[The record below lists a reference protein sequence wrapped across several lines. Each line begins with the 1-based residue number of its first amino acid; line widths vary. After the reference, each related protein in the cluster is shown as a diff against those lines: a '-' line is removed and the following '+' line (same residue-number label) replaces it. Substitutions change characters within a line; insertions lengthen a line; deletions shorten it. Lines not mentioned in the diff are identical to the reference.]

1 MRVLSRTEIAETARL
16 IASDGYCAN
25 VCELALSELHRLE
38 PPRKISTLDYS
49 QEFRVFR
56 KSDGTKVKW
65 ELNKAPWAADVM
77 AALDNPK
84 VREVVLVKPARC
96 GGTVIAENHALK
108 MAQFGPSGRILWYV
122 ASPGG
127 LKTYASGE
135 FKNIFEDHDGVA
147 EKITA
152 KFGKSGNTATRKVIG
167 ATRITLM
174 VMSETTTTAQ
184 EGEFIVFDETDTMHR
199 DFSSNFLQQARQ
211 RGRQIGSIRKVYA
224 CSHPDIGWSGGIS
237 QAWLQSSQGI
247 GILQCACCGEYASPY
262 PTKHW
267 PDVPRFKL
275 HYQSSPEKT
284 PLSKRLKLAAETAAM
299 LCPNSGCMLNEQDRT
314 LMLAGEQFLHRG
326 QGFDVKSG
334 ITGEPDVTETMGFWE
349 HALMVPQVKLSEL
362 ARDMEAAIEH
372 HQRTGRSDIIKQVLV
387 RTFGEAFESAADVS
401 GLNASSLKKRARGGV
416 DDGAIPIGYR
426 MGEIPDGVLF
436 VTAAVDPGGKKF
448 DYMLIGW
455 DLHRRRYVIDRK
467 TIKTRRD
474 GDLDID
480 IRPTKVQDDWNVL
493 VSQVIDRKLPFK
505 SDPSKFLPVAV
516 TVIDSGDGNA
526 TPYAYEFARRMD
538 GKHWGERKWR
548 KVRCIKGA
556 SSPNAPQLSPSP
568 LIISKDDNGKP
579 IMPVITMHTV
589 GSHSLKQDVL
599 ESLAIDDEGAGQWFF
614 PIDFPDDAFEEF
626 FNEPLIEGK
635 FVRKSTNAP
644 NESLDLGGY
653 NEAARQMLE
662 PDRTAI
668 RWDQSRMPQG
678 QKWTP
683 MDMPAWARPIS
694 LTEEGGDPAAAGKL
708 DKPEAVQQKN
718 IFEQFDELN
727 GG

>member
-1 MRVLSRTEIAETARL
+1 
-16 IASDGYCAN
+16 
-25 VCELALSELHRLE
+25 
-38 PPRKISTLDYS
+38 
-49 QEFRVFR
+49 
-56 KSDGTKVKW
+56 
-65 ELNKAPWAADVM
+65 
-77 AALDNPK
+77 
-84 VREVVLVKPARC
+84 
-96 GGTVIAENHALK
+96 
-108 MAQFGPSGRILWYV
+108 
-122 ASPGG
+122 
-127 LKTYASGE
+127 
-135 FKNIFEDHDGVA
+135 
-147 EKITA
+147 
-152 KFGKSGNTATRKVIG
+152 
-167 ATRITLM
+167 
-174 VMSETTTTAQ
+174 
-184 EGEFIVFDETDTMHR
+184 
-199 DFSSNFLQQARQ
+199 
-211 RGRQIGSIRKVYA
+211 
-224 CSHPDIGWSGGIS
+224 
-237 QAWLQSSQGI
+237 
-247 GILQCACCGEYASPY
+247 
-262 PTKHW
+262 
-267 PDVPRFKL
+267 
-275 HYQSSPEKT
+275 
-284 PLSKRLKLAAETAAM
+284 M
-299 LCPNSGCMLNEQDRT
+299 LCPNSGCLLDDEQRKE
-314 LMLAGEQFLHRG
+314 MIAGGQFMHEG
-326 QGFDVKSG
+326 QRLDVKSG
-334 ITGEPDVTETMGFWE
+334 IIGDPDTGETVGFWV
-349 HALMVPQVKLSEL
+349 HVLMVPQIKLPEL
-362 ARDMEAAIEH
+362 AREMEGAIEH
-372 HQRTGRSDIIKQVLV
+372 HQRTGKSEKIKQVLV
-387 RTFGEAFESAADVS
+387 RTFGEAFEGAGDLAGLDASA
-401 GLNASSLKKRARGGV
+401 LKKRTRGAAEPEAEPV
-416 DDGAIPIGYR
+416 GYK
-426 MGEIPDGVLF
+426 MGQVPDGVKF
-436 VTAAVDPGGKKF
+436 ITAAVDPGGKKF

-455 DLHRRRYVIDRK
+455 DLNRRRYVIDRK

-579 IMPVITMHTV
+579 ITPVITMHTV

-635 FVRKSTNAP
+635 WNRNGP

-662 PDRTAI
+662 PDRTTI
-668 RWDQSRMPQG
+668 RWDQSRMPAG

-694 LTEEGGDPAAAGKL
+694 LTEEGGDPAVAGELK
-708 DKPEAVQQKN
+708 KPVAVQQKS
-718 IFEQFDELN
+718 IFEQFNELN

>member
-16 IASDGYCAN
+16 IASDGYCADI
-25 VCELALSELHRLE
+25 CELALNELHRLD

-49 QEFRVFR
+49 KEFRVFR
-56 KSDGTKVKW
+56 KDDGTKVKW
-65 ELNKAPWAADVM
+65 SLDKAPWAAEIM
-77 AALDNPK
+77 AALDNPN
-84 VREVVLVKPARC
+84 VREVVVPKPARC
-96 GGTVIAENHALK
+96 GGTVIAENYALK
-108 MAQFGPSGRILWYV
+108 MMQFGPSGDIMWYL
-122 ASPGG
+122 AGPGEVSS
-127 LKTYASGE
+127 YAYRV
-135 FKNIFEDHDGVA
+135 FKNMFEDHSGVA
-147 EKITA
+147 EKVGHGTSDDKLTMKKIGQHTIELMA
-152 KFGKSGNTATRKVIG
+152 MSGK
-167 ATRITLM
+167 
-174 VMSETTTTAQ
+174 TTTNR
-184 EGEFIVFDETDTMHR
+184 EGLFIVFDEPDSYNPK
-199 DFSSNFLQQARQ
+199 FASNFMEQGRQ
-211 RGRQIGSIRKVYA
+211 RQRMIGNKRKLYA
-224 CSHPDIGWSGGIS
+224 CAHPDIGWSGGIS
-237 QAWLQSSQGI
+237 QAWLQSSRGI
-247 GILQCACCGEYASPY
+247 YIMQCPCCEEYASAN

-275 HYQSSPEKT
+275 HYQKSPERT
-284 PLSKRLKLAAETAAM
+284 PIGERLKLAADTAAM
-299 LCPNSGCMLNEQDRT
+299 LCPNSGCLLDDEQRKE
-314 LMLAGEQFLHRG
+314 MIAGGQFMHEG
-326 QGFDVKSG
+326 QRLDVKSG
-334 ITGEPDVTETMGFWE
+334 IIGDPDTGETVGFWV
-349 HALMVPQVKLSEL
+349 HVLMVPQIKLPEL
-362 ARDMEAAIEH
+362 AREMEGAIEH
-372 HQRTGRSDIIKQVLV
+372 HQRTGKSEKIKQVLV
-387 RTFGEAFESAADVS
+387 RTFGEAFEGAGDIS
-401 GLNASSLKKRARGGV
+401 GLDASALKKRTRGDSDPETKPV
-416 DDGAIPIGYR
+416 GYR
-426 MGEIPDGVLF
+426 MGQVPDGVVF

-538 GKHWGERKWR
+538 GKHWGDRKWR

-579 IMPVITMHTV
+579 ITPVITMHTV
-589 GSHSLKQDVL
+589 GSHSLKEDVL

-635 FVRKSTNAP
+635 WNRTGP
-644 NESLDLGGY
+644 QESLDLGGY

-662 PDRTAI
+662 PDRTEI

-694 LTEEGGDPAAAGKL
+694 LTEEGGDPAVAGELK
-708 DKPEAVQQKN
+708 KPAAVQQKS
-718 IFEQFDELN
+718 IFEQFNELN

>member
-56 KSDGTKVKW
+56 KDDGTKVNW
-65 ELNKAPWAADVM
+65 SLDKAPWAAEIM
-77 AALDNPK
+77 AALDNPN
-84 VREVVLVKPARC
+84 VREVVVPKPARC
-96 GGTVIAENHALK
+96 GGTVIAENYALK
-108 MAQFGPSGRILWYV
+108 MMQFGPSGDIMWYL
-122 ASPGG
+122 AGPGEVSS
-127 LKTYASGE
+127 YADRV
-135 FKNIFEDHDGVA
+135 FKNIFEDHSGVA
-147 EKITA
+147 EKVGH
-152 KFGKSGNTATRKVIG
+152 GKSDDKLTMKKIG
-167 ATRITLM
+167 QHTIELM
-174 VMSETTTTAQ
+174 AMSGKTTTNR
-184 EGEFIVFDETDTMHR
+184 EGLFIVFDEPDSYNPK
-199 DFSSNFLQQARQ
+199 FASNFMEQGRQ
-211 RGRQIGSIRKVYA
+211 RQRMIGNKRKLYA
-224 CSHPDIGWSGGIS
+224 CAHPDIGWSGGIS
-237 QAWLQSSQGI
+237 QAWLQSSRGI
-247 GILQCACCGEYASPY
+247 YIMQCPCCGEYASAN

-275 HYQSSPEKT
+275 HYQKSPERT
-284 PLSKRLKLAAETAAM
+284 PIGERLKRAADTAAM
-299 LCPNSGCMLNEQDRT
+299 LCPNSGCLLNDEQRKE
-314 LMLAGEQFLHRG
+314 MIAGGRFMHEG
-326 QGFDVKSG
+326 QRLDVKSG
-334 ITGEPDVTETMGFWE
+334 IIGDSDTGETVGFWV
-349 HALMVPQVKLSEL
+349 HVLMVPQIKLPEL
-362 ARDMEAAIEH
+362 AREMEGAIEH
-372 HQRTGRSDIIKQVLV
+372 HQRTGKSEKIKQVLV

>member
-1 MRVLSRTEIAETARL
+1 
-16 IASDGYCAN
+16 
-25 VCELALSELHRLE
+25 
-38 PPRKISTLDYS
+38 
-49 QEFRVFR
+49 
-56 KSDGTKVKW
+56 
-65 ELNKAPWAADVM
+65 
-77 AALDNPK
+77 
-84 VREVVLVKPARC
+84 
-96 GGTVIAENHALK
+96 
-108 MAQFGPSGRILWYV
+108 
-122 ASPGG
+122 
-127 LKTYASGE
+127 
-135 FKNIFEDHDGVA
+135 
-147 EKITA
+147 
-152 KFGKSGNTATRKVIG
+152 
-167 ATRITLM
+167 
-174 VMSETTTTAQ
+174 
-184 EGEFIVFDETDTMHR
+184 
-199 DFSSNFLQQARQ
+199 
-211 RGRQIGSIRKVYA
+211 
-224 CSHPDIGWSGGIS
+224 
-237 QAWLQSSQGI
+237 
-247 GILQCACCGEYASPY
+247 
-262 PTKHW
+262 
-267 PDVPRFKL
+267 VPRFKL
-275 HYQSSPEKT
+275 HYQKSPERT
-284 PLSKRLKLAAETAAM
+284 PIGERLKLAADTAAM
-299 LCPNSGCMLNEQDRT
+299 LCPNSGCLLDDEQRKE
-314 LMLAGEQFLHRG
+314 MIAGGQFMHEG
-326 QGFDVKSG
+326 QRLDVKSG
-334 ITGEPDVTETMGFWE
+334 IIGDPDTSETVGFWV
-349 HALMVPQVKLSEL
+349 HVLMVPQIKLPEL
-362 ARDMEAAIEH
+362 ARDMETAREH
-372 HQRTGRSDIIKQVLV
+372 HERTGKLDTIKQVLV
-387 RTFGEAFESAADVS
+387 RTFGEAFEGAGDVAGLDASA
-401 GLNASSLKKRARGGV
+401 LKKRTRGAAEPEAEPV
-416 DDGAIPIGYR
+416 GYK
-426 MGEIPDGVLF
+426 MGQVPDGVKF
-436 VTAAVDPGGKKF
+436 ITAAVDPGGKKF

-455 DLHRRRYVIDRK
+455 DLNRRRYVIDRK

-579 IMPVITMHTV
+579 ITPVITMHTV

-635 FVRKSTNAP
+635 WNRNGP

-662 PDRTAI
+662 PDRTTI
-668 RWDQSRMPQG
+668 RWDQSRMPAG

-694 LTEEGGDPAAAGKL
+694 LTEEGGDPAVAGELK
-708 DKPEAVQQKN
+708 KPAAVQQKS
-718 IFEQFDELN
+718 IFEQFNELN